1 MELVADSYYA
11 IQNYSSYYLAHYG
24 VKGMKWGVRND
35 YVPTGQYR
43 YIHRN
48 RGIDAGKH
56 LDKSGRHGGS
66 GSSPSSSVSKG
77 KSVVKR
83 WGPGKTTS
91 HSDFVKKHRKA
102 IRNTLIATAALS
114 AAAVVGVSA
123 YRRGLMRSDRI
134 LKSGTIVQ
142 NIAPHGRDFNTAFY
156 GVNDFRDMKYY
167 AKHFTTKDT
176 AEKAGRNVATLL
188 TNKED
193 VRIAGKKAMDRAFKN
208 AYGNNPIKREIFYRR
223 LGALKPAQKQRFFD
237 ELQKAGYG
245 GHKDINDMQFLF
257 GGNTPTVFFGK
268 NSGFTP
274 AGSYKVNVDRARKM
288 RVLTG
293 VGKRSLIETGAISIG
308 GASAYGAHKL
318 GKKKRRRKSSNG

>member
-1 MELVADSYYA
+1 MNDYNTSFLM
-11 IQNYSSYYLAHYG
+11 HYG

-48 RGIDAGKH
+48 RGVDAGTH
-56 LDKSGRHGGS
+56 LDKSGGRS
-66 GSSPSSSVSKG
+66 GSVSTSPSSRVSKG
-77 KSVVKR
+77 KNVVKR

-91 HSDFVKKHRKA
+91 HSDFVNKHRKA
-102 IRNTLIATAALS
+102 IRNTLLATAALS

-142 NIAPHGRDFNTAFY
+142 NIAPHGRDFNTTFY
-156 GVNDFRDMKYY
+156 GVNDVRDMKYY
-167 AKHFTTKDT
+167 AKHFTTKDK
-176 AEKAGRNVATLL
+176 AGVAGRNVATLL
-188 TNKED
+188 TNKND
-193 VRIAGKKAMDRAFKN
+193 VRIAGKKAMDRAFRN
-208 AYGNNPIKREIFYRR
+208 AYGNNPIKREVFYRR
-223 LGALKPAQKQRFFD
+223 LGALKPEQKQKFFN

-268 NSGFTP
+268 NSGFAP
-274 AGSYKVNVDRARKM
+274 AGNYKVNVDRAKKM

-318 GKKKRRRKSSNG
+318 GKTKQRRKSSNG

>member
-1 MELVADSYYA
+1 MDNYYG
-11 IQNYSSYYLAHYG
+11 IQGYSSYYLMHYG

-43 YIHRN
+43 YFTRN
-48 RGIDAGKH
+48 RGEDAGKH
-56 LDKSGRHGGS
+56 LDKSGHNGFGGS
-66 GSSPSSSVSKG
+66 RSSRPSSRVSKG
-77 KSVVKR
+77 KSVVKK

-91 HSDFVKKHRKA
+91 HSDFVNKHRTA

-134 LKSGTIVQ
+134 LKAGTVVQ

-156 GVNDFRDMKYY
+156 GVNDVRDMKYY

-176 AEKAGRNVATLL
+176 ADVAGRNIATLL
-188 TNKED
+188 TNKND
-193 VRIAGKKAMDRAFKN
+193 VRIAGKKAMDKAFKR
-208 AYGNNPIKREIFYRR
+208 AYGNNPIKREVFYRR
-223 LGALKPAQKQRFFD
+223 LGALKPEQKQRFFD

-257 GGNTPTVFFGK
+257 GGNTPTVFFGNK
-268 NSGFTP
+268 SGFTP
-274 AGSYKVNVDRARKM
+274 AGSYKVNVNRARKIK
-288 RVLTG
+288 VLTG
-293 VGKRSLIETGAISIG
+293 VGKRSIIETGAATIG

-318 GKKKRRRKSSNG
+318 GKKKSNRRKSSNG